1 MKEPGRRV
9 RYAVQQQTY
18 PDVEALLPV
27 VGQRD
32 FGVELDGDALA
43 VVAAL
48 GAAAP
53 GASPAP
59 PAPSAGAGAGT
70 AVEGAVAQRG
80 GDHLDVGRSSHQGQ
94 GGVGRP
100 GRPGGWVGVCVC
112 GVEWR
117 KKCAR
122 ERNGEDRGAGRWAK
136 ERKEGG
142 RLLFRCGGV
151 VGACAV
157 AVWGQRDAVAVAGC
171 CCRLP
176 CGFVERVRCSDGGGR
191 VDCSHPLLL
200 YITSDEVSLVVFFFC
215 LPPTLASSRALFGSA
230 THLEVQILAAL
241 PHFGC

>member
-1 MKEPGRRV
+1 MKEPDRRV

-43 VVAAL
+43 VVASL

-59 PAPSAGAGAGT
+59 PAPSASAGAGT

-142 RLLFRCGGV
+142 RLLFAAV
-151 VGACAV
+151 VLWV
-157 AVWGQRDAVAVAGC
+157 RVVW
-171 CCRLP
+171 P
-176 CGFVERVRCSDGGGR
+176 CG
-191 VDCSHPLLL
+191 
-200 YITSDEVSLVVFFFC
+200 
-215 LPPTLASSRALFGSA
+215 GSA
-230 THLEVQILAAL
+230 TPLVAAA
-241 PHFGC
+241 GCASAAATEAEWIAAAHCYI